1 MEILVAQYAGF
12 CFGVERAVKIVK
24 EAVAENDRI
33 YTLGPII
40 HNPQLVNELASKG
53 VNVAKDAESIREG
66 NTVVLRSHGVE
77 KKERDILEHKKVKI
91 IDATCPYVNKAH
103 NESVNLSKEGY
114 FVVVFGE
121 KEHPEVKGLVSYID
135 GEYVVVSDEYEAS
148 AIDFKDKIGVVAQT
162 TQEKAV
168 FDRIVDILKGKCNQL
183 KVVNTI
189 CNATTLRQNAAK
201 KVAESVDVMFVVGGR
216 NSANTRRLYKI
227 CKEICDKTFH
237 IETKEEIDKNLLI
250 GVKKVGVTAGASTPK
265 NIIEEVIE
273 YLVGVEDG
281 REKS

>member
-103 NESVNLSKEGY
+103 NESVNLGKEGY

-168 FDRIVDILKGKCNQL
+168 FDRIVDILKGKCKQL